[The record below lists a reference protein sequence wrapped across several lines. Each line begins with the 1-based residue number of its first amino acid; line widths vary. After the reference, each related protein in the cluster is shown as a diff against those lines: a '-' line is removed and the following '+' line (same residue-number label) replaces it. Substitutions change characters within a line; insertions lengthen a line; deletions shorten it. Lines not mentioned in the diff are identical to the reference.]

1 MKRMLKYLKPYSGML
16 VLSMVAIAVATVG
29 ELLLPSIMSRI
40 LDEGI
45 KNKDF
50 SYIVICSLQMFAI
63 ALVSFGAWI
72 LGSYAGARII
82 AGFSTDLKDAVFKK
96 VNTLTF
102 EEMNSVG
109 SSSLISRSIY
119 DVGTVSWVATMLAE
133 TAVTVPILFI
143 GGVVLS
149 MRKDVTLSLLMLTV
163 IPVVFG
169 AVVLIARK
177 VEPLWETADKY
188 IDKQNDILRERLHG
202 IRVIRA
208 FNNEPKE
215 QEKAANATRI
225 MADKIIKGNVTMG
238 ILSPLA
244 IMLLN
249 VAVVFIVWLGGFRI
263 GNGQGNATGADIFAV
278 IQYMALV
285 MNGVMIAAMTIV
297 MLPEANVSIKRI
309 FHVIDLKGIP
319 NGEKDSDFR
328 LSGDLEL
335 KNVTFYY
342 EKSEKPAVEDVSLK
356 ISEGQKIA
364 IIGGTGSGKSTIV
377 RLLMK
382 FYKPTEGAICSGGT
396 DLATIEDK
404 AVRNEIGC
412 ALQKA
417 AIYTGTVKENIL
429 MGAEC
434 DEEKLAGAVRIA
446 QLDEFIAGLP
456 DGIDHILEQS
466 GKNIS
471 GGQKQ
476 RICIARAI
484 YKDAPLYIFD
494 DTFSA
499 LDFITEAKLR
509 RALAEE
515 KKDKTVIV
523 ITQRITSAM
532 NSDVIFVMDQGKLID
547 SGKHDELL
555 ARCNIYKEI
564 YMSQT
569 GGVSA

>member
-1 MKRMLKYLKPYSGML
+1 ML

-532 NSDVIFVMDQGKLID
+532 NSDVIFVMDKGKLID

-555 ARCNIYKEI
+555 ARCSIYKEI

>member
-1 MKRMLKYLKPYSGML
+1 ML

-45 KNKDF
+45 KNRDF
-50 SYIVICSLQMFAI
+50 SYIAICSLRMFAI

-82 AGFSTDLKDAVFKK
+82 SGFSTDLKDAVFKK

-177 VEPLWETADKY
+177 VEPLWEEADKY

-263 GNGQGNATGADIFAV
+263 GSGQGNATGADIFAV

-356 ISEGQKIA
+356 ISEGQKVA

-532 NSDVIFVMDQGKLID
+532 NSDLIFVMDNGKLID

-555 ARCNIYKEI
+555 ARCRIYKEI

>member
-1 MKRMLKYLKPYSGML
+1 ML

-50 SYIVICSLQMFAI
+50 SYIVICSLRMFAI

-532 NSDVIFVMDQGKLID
+532 NSDVIFVMDKGKLID

-555 ARCNIYKEI
+555 ARCSIYKEI

>member
-1 MKRMLKYLKPYSGML
+1 ML

-45 KNKDF
+45 KNRDF
-50 SYIVICSLQMFAI
+50 SYIVICSLRMFAI

-177 VEPLWETADKY
+177 VEPLWEEADKY

-208 FNNEPKE
+208 FNNESKE

-263 GNGQGNATGADIFAV
+263 GSGQGNATGADIFAV

-356 ISEGQKIA
+356 ISEGQKVA
-364 IIGGTGSGKSTIV
+364 IIGGTGSGKSTLV

-382 FYKPTEGAICSGGT
+382 FYEPTEGAICSGGT

-532 NSDVIFVMDQGKLID
+532 NSDVIFVMDKGKLID

-555 ARCNIYKEI
+555 ARCSIYKEI